1 MDGESLTTDRPVIDL
16 QQAEEFL
23 LAMFDDYDWA
33 MIGPADRERQ
43 WVQPSEGCEDFEA
56 KLAKVAGLNNSGCCI
71 FVGANPRK
79 GDGLTGREGT
89 KEARSYFAD
98 FDGGTT
104 PEQALDTIRKA
115 GLPEPSI
122 IVFSGNGTH
131 PYWLLHEPESDLSE
145 WENRMRWIAYA
156 LGSHVADH
164 LPKPVEGDPDE
175 ELYKQQRKEMLA
187 QNAAADSAVCDRQRI
202 MRIPG
207 FVNRKQDYA
216 GNPPLARLV
225 KCDPSLRYSWKDL
238 QPKCSRPPEEVP
250 PVKPIKKERKPG
262 SLSAGDDFNDR
273 AEWFKDVFK
282 DEKKY
287 RKSGLETKGYQGWEY
302 VPLNTAK
309 KTFSIS
315 VESEE
320 SESCVYVWDSDFN
333 KLPSGEH
340 LTKWAA
346 YTFLNHKGDFT
357 QSALELSERG
367 YGKQG
372 HGEEC
377 VASVPEKVFFTS
389 VIALKQSGESIK
401 NIVDGAPC
409 NLFSNSHT
417 RSLLQSMQQS
427 DDDAAWA
434 AVISNAG
441 DGAASFVEK
450 LKPYGS
456 DSTTDAHHKAAMTA
470 LADMLEA
477 DRKQKH
483 VEALSETLEG
493 VEAGDVV
500 SGAIL
505 RRLAD
510 HTDDINGGTGDVTL
524 SQAFDRLLQPKKRT
538 IYTGVA
544 TFDTGRSGG
553 LPIGLTVLAAKPGC
567 GKSALALQMA
577 LGAMA
582 YDPNIS
588 TLWCLGEMT
597 TEDIIARAAAVW
609 GKITPTQAQ
618 FDLTAN
624 GGGPVKFDDLWNKD
638 RSEMSLEAVATAHHV
653 LKTFGDRMIINDVD
667 SFSIDNIEAAAG
679 RNKPDI
685 IIVDYFQLI
694 QIDAGD
700 NKVDQL
706 ERIAARLVQLSK
718 QHEAAV
724 IAISSMAGGTD
735 VKVGAGGIT
744 KGSTSLD
751 YGAHLMYVGEPVSD
765 TEDGERRVNWL
776 NKKNRYGMQRDV
788 ETIFNGDHMWFRSP
802 DFVTD
807 FDFIDPTIKAT
818 KDTEEPPEQQDLEG
832 F

>member
-1 MDGESLTTDRPVIDL
+1 MQGDALASEAPVIDL

-23 LAMFDDYDWA
+23 LAMFDDLDWA
-33 MIGPADRERQ
+33 IIGPADRERQ
-43 WVQPSEGCEDFEA
+43 WVQPSEGCEDFES
-56 KLAKVAGLNNSGCCI
+56 KLRKVAGLNNTGCCI

-104 PEQALDTIRKA
+104 PEQALGTIHKA
-115 GLPEPSI
+115 GLPDPSI

-131 PYWLLHEPESDLSE
+131 PYWLLHEPESDLYE
-145 WENRMRWIAYA
+145 WENRMRWIAYS

-164 LPKPVEGDPDE
+164 LPKPVEGDPNE

-187 QNAAADSAVCDRQRI
+187 RNAAADSAVCDRQRI

-216 GNPPLARLV
+216 SNPPLARLV

-238 QPKCSRPPEEVP
+238 QPNCSRPPEEVP
-250 PVKPIKKERKPG
+250 SVKPIKKQRKPG
-262 SLSAGDDFNDR
+262 TLSAGDDFNDR
-273 AEWFKDVFK
+273 ADWFKDVFK
-282 DEKKY
+282 EEKKY
-287 RKSGLETKGYQGWEY
+287 RKSGTQSKGWQGWEY
-302 VPLNTAK
+302 IPLNTAK

-315 VESEE
+315 VDSDE

-333 KLPSGEH
+333 RLPHGEH

-346 YTFLNHKGDFT
+346 YTFLHHKGDFT

-367 YGKQG
+367 YGKEG

-389 VIALKQSGESIK
+389 VIALKQSGEPIK
-401 NIVDGAPC
+401 SIVDGAPV

-434 AVISNAG
+434 AVINQAG
-441 DGAASFVEK
+441 SGAASFVEK
-450 LKPYGS
+450 LKPYTG
-456 DSTTDAHHKAAMTA
+456 DAKTDAHQTAAITA
-470 LADMLEA
+470 LTDMLEV

-493 VEAGDVV
+493 VEAGEVI
-500 SGAIL
+500 SGATL

-510 HTDDINGGTGDVTL
+510 HTDDIHGGSGDVSL
-524 SQAFDRLLQPKKRT
+524 SQAFERLLQPKKRT

-544 TFDTGRSGG
+544 SFDIGRNGG

-577 LGAMA
+577 LGAMSH
-582 YDPNIS
+582 DPDIK

-618 FDLTAN
+618 HELTER
-624 GGGPVKFDDLWNKD
+624 GGGPVAFDDLWDKELLD
-638 RSEMSLEAVATAHHV
+638 MSSEAFSTAQHV
-653 LKTFGDRMIINDVD
+653 LKTFGDRMVINDSD
-667 SFSIDNIEAAAG
+667 AFTIDNIEAAAG

-694 QIDAGD
+694 QIEAGD

-718 QHEAAV
+718 QHNAAV

-744 KGSTSLD
+744 KGSSSLD
-751 YGAHLMYVGEPVSD
+751 YGAHLMYVGEPG
-765 TEDGERRVNWL
+765 EDQGNGERQVVWL
-776 NKKNRYGMQRDV
+776 CKKNRYGMQLDV
-788 ETIFNGDHMWFRSP
+788 ETIFNGQHMWFRSP
-802 DFVTD
+802 GLVEGLDFPDTADRGVAAPHD
-807 FDFIDPTIKAT
+807 Q
-818 KDTEEPPEQQDLEG
+818 KDLKG